1 VFNVF
6 VLHVLSMAGPG
17 GFRKGGCATR
27 STGTRAAAEF
37 V

>member
-1 VFNVF
+1 VFKVF

-17 GFRKGGCATR
+17 GELKGSCATR